1 LSVHS
6 KEALRELDPQAN
18 EQSGARE
25 ATLRFLA
32 EPSEVNFGGNV
43 HGGTVMKWI
52 DHAGYTCAVGWS
64 GRYCVT
70 VYVGGIQ
77 FQHPIHIGDLVE
89 VRAKVIYTG
98 KTSVHICVEVWAG
111 DPRDRELRRTTH
123 CVIVFVS
130 VDRDRNPVPVA
141 PWVPVMPADL
151 ALQDYALQ
159 LTEQRKLLDGKH
171 PLNGAAAKM

>member
-1 LSVHS
+1 MPD
-6 KEALRELDPQAN
+6 ALVN
-18 EQSGARE
+18 TTSARD
-25 ATLRFLA
+25 AVLRFLA
-32 EPSEVNFGGNV
+32 EPSEVNFGGKV

-89 VRAKVIYTG
+89 VRAKVIHTG
-98 KTSVHICVEVWAG
+98 KTSLHISVEVWAG
-111 DPRDRELRRTTH
+111 DPRDRQLRRTTH

-130 VDRDRNPVPVA
+130 VDRDGHPVPVLS
-141 PWVPVMPADL
+141 WEPVTEEDKE
-151 ALQDYALQ
+151 LQEYARQ
-159 LTEQRKLLDGKH
+159 LMEQRKILDGKH
-171 PLNGAAAKM
+171 PLNTSEVA

>member
-1 LSVHS
+1 MS
-6 KEALRELDPQAN
+6 N
-18 EQSGARE
+18 TSGRE

-32 EPSEVNFGGNV
+32 EPSEVNFGGKV

-70 VYVGGIQ
+70 VYVGGIR

-98 KTSVHICVEVWAG
+98 TTSLHIAVKVWAG
-111 DPRDRELRRTTH
+111 DPRDRNLRRTTH
-123 CVIVFVS
+123 CVIVFVA
-130 VDRDRNPVPVA
+130 VDRDGHPMSVPA
-141 PWVPVMPADL
+141 WVPVSEEDK
-151 ALQDYALQ
+151 ALQQYAQQ
-159 LTEQRKLLDGKH
+159 LMEQRKTIDSAH
-171 PLNGAAAKM
+171 PLNHAKEM